1 MVSIYETFKKSEIA
15 FIKSLSAFA
24 EKYGFARGAPLIDA
38 GIPFFIDNENAA
50 GIAVGQTTGFMS
62 VMVPESEE
70 ERSKEILEEV
80 IS

>member
-1 MVSIYETFKKSEIA
+1 MVSVYKTFKKSEIA
-15 FIKSLSAFA
+15 FIKSL
-24 EKYGFARGAPLIDA
+24 LIDA

-70 ERSKEILEEV
+70 ERSKEILKDV
-80 IS
+80 IDR